1 MAIAR
6 RGLLGLGFGM
16 AGASLLGGPALA
28 AELAKAPQRTLA
40 FANLRTGETVKATY
54 WEAGSGY
61 VKDALAALN
70 KALRDGRTGDVHPMD
85 PRLLDLMTAVN
96 ARVGSGAP
104 IEVICG
110 YRSPQTNAMLAAKS
124 GEVAKHSL
132 HMDGKAVDIRV
143 KGVEL
148 RHLQKA
154 AAGLQQGGVGLYPVS
169 NFVHVDVGPVR
180 SWQGT

>member
-1 MAIAR
+1 MVGAAA
-6 RGLLGLGFGM
+6 FG
-16 AGASLLGGPALA
+16 GDALA
-28 AELAKAPQRTLA
+28 GELLKAPQRTLA

-54 WEAGSGY
+54 WEAGAGY

-70 KALRDGRTGDVHPMD
+70 KALRDGRTGDVHAMD
-85 PRLLDLMTAVN
+85 PRLLDLMAAVN
-96 ARVGSGAP
+96 AKVGSNAP

-110 YRSPQTNAMLAAKS
+110 YRSPKTNAMLAARS

-148 RHLQKA
+148 RHLHKA
-154 AAGLQQGGVGLYPVS
+154 AVSLQQGGVGLYPVS
-169 NFVHVDVGPVR
+169 NFVHLDVGRVR
-180 SWQGT
+180 SWQGS